1 MACVPPRV
9 LRHASQYFFCKQL
22 DMDDSEVLT
31 TINEL
36 EKELAEAEDF
46 MRKMEIKDE
55 ILELRRKIGLV
66 KPPDSPYECEGCSA

>member
-1 MACVPPRV
+1 MDDNET
-9 LRHASQYFFCKQL
+9 LEMIKQL
-22 DMDDSEVLT
+22 ED
-31 TINEL
+31 EL
-36 EKELAEAEDF
+36 KESDDF